1 MGDEDGTTWLPA
13 ECDASIQPGWF
24 YHRAEDTK
32 LKSVDR
38 LMQILSRLGRAKL
51 QPASEH
57 RRRSP
62 RRWLT
67 RTTLSGWMEFK
78 AARERRL
85 GKPRQRHDHGIEH
98 AWPGQALAAAN
109 VLDGSFETY
118 WATDNGVTNLI
129 TLDLGRDT
137 GFDTVLLQENIA
149 LGQRVKRFS
158 IEVWN
163 DSAFQPVAQQTTI
176 GYKRIVRFSKT
187 RTSKV
192 RVVIEDAKA
201 CPTVST
207 ELYNSGK

>member
-1 MGDEDGTTWLPA
+1 MQIYLGSVGRNCNLLLN
-13 ECDASIQPGWF
+13 IG
-24 YHRAEDTK
+24 
-32 LKSVDR
+32 VDR
-38 LMQILSRLGRAKL
+38 RGLVNENDIERL
-51 QPASEH
+51 
-57 RRRSP
+57 
-62 RRWLT
+62 
-67 RTTLSGWMEFK
+67 MEFK
-78 AARERRL
+78 AAREKAFGVNLAKGTITASNTRGRGRRF
-85 GKPRQRHDHGIEH
+85 
-98 AWPGQALAAAN
+98 AAAN

-118 WATDNGVTNLI
+118 WATDNGVTSASI

-137 GFDTVLLQENIA
+137 EFDTVLLQENIA

-207 ELYNSGK
+207 LELYNSGK